1 MSILTDLISE
11 MKTDDLT
18 QRVRELCDKIYAEES
33 ETMECLKYG
42 PRGPNIFLCLE
53 VPGKTLHDVGFLTLE
68 RESEDLY
75 LVVFWSIQKSKLA
88 LDLEPMETDRPRK
101 IKVHEVA
108 DHRADKIL
116 THYAKWYKF
125 YKGE

>member
-18 QRVRELCDKIYAEES
+18 QRVRELCDKITAEEVS
-33 ETMECLKYG
+33 EMEYIKFG
-42 PRGPNIFLCLE
+42 PRGPNIFLCLQ
-53 VPGKTLHDVGFLTLE
+53 VPGRTNRDVGFLTLE

-75 LVVFWSIQKSKLA
+75 MAVFWNIQKNKIP
-88 LDLEPMETDRPRK
+88 LDAIPEEADRPRK
-101 IKVHEVA
+101 MKVHEIQ